1 MELFDSVWPT
11 FPVSTNAL
19 LCVLYASGALNW
31 KFIIERFMKDSE
43 SCTLHTEESTSSRYI
58 FRETFHGWHMGWKI
72 VLRETVSLPRPPE
85 ASYRLHSGGT
95 PCNNLNNLLVDL
107 SVTQFWFD
115 GGFPDSPELS
125 KNLNTINLA
134 LGRSSS
140 SALRISHCDAF
151 MSANIWCLKNIP
163 PPFASSLTEPHFL

>member
-1 MELFDSVWPT
+1 MCTVCKWSLELEIHHRKVH
-11 FPVSTNAL
+11 
-19 LCVLYASGALNW
+19 
-31 KFIIERFMKDSE
+31 ERFRVLHSAHRGVDLKSLYIQGNISWLTYGLKDSPA
-43 SCTLHTEESTSSRYI
+43 C
-58 FRETFHGWHMGWKI
+58 
-72 VLRETVSLPRPPE
+72 ETVSLPRPPE

-95 PCNNLNNLLVDL
+95 PCNNLHNLLVDL

-125 KNLNTINLA
+125 MNLNTINLA

-163 PPFASSLTEPHFL
+163 LPFASSLTEPHFL